1 MRLLYSLLFIALSAQ
16 FAFAQ
21 FGPTAFRRSLPNGGA
36 GGNSDKILQITDSRF
51 LVAGKTDGVATAYVV
66 DRSGNA
72 ISRES
77 FRATVGGIR
86 SEFTDALRTTDGYIF
101 TGDCDDC
108 VTGTPGRQIFILK
121 TDASLGNRQIKYIGK
136 PVEAPATNTV
146 FGYQRIRQ
154 IGNDFVVVA
163 NLINAVGAD
172 TSSNLAVIRTNPSL
186 DVQYNRFYNLSRYDN
201 LGDFEVRNNE
211 IYIISWNLRYYGIGG
226 DSSTL
231 IRMDGNGGIL
241 ARRNYP
247 FVGTAL
253 MSVPNSTDWIIGG
266 AETVD
271 LANGP
276 QATLARVD
284 ADGAIKGRARFGSVG
299 KIDMV
304 WDVQPLANG
313 NLLVAAS
320 FNQQYPRLPL
330 TPNPEL
336 NIPFLDFTKYT
347 YPYAARVL
355 RFNASN
361 LQLLG
366 FNQVANPTAAAVI
379 VRSVLPLNSDGTEFV
394 SCGYWNNTPLF
405 YSFAEPAVQVQQ
417 PADERTEPTEMEVV
431 AKVTPNPARTGVPVA
446 LTIDNATENLQV
458 EVMDVAG
465 RLIRKMEANVLEGG
479 VALPEFA
486 APGMYFVRLSGSNG
500 VVKTVPVQVQ

>member
-1 MRLLYSLLFIALSAQ
+1 MRSIYSFLFLALSAQ

-21 FGPTAFRRSLPNGGA
+21 LGPSAFRTTLPNGGA
-36 GGNSDKILQITDSRF
+36 GGNSDKILSISDTRF
-51 LVAGKTDGVATAYVV
+51 LVAGKTDGSATTYIT

-72 ISRES
+72 ISRET
-77 FRATVGGIR
+77 FRSTVGGTR
-86 SEFTDALRTTDGYIF
+86 SEFTDALRTTDGYMF
-101 TGDCDDC
+101 VGDCDDC

-121 TDASLGNRQIKYIGK
+121 TDANLGNRQIKYVGK
-136 PVEAPATNTV
+136 PAEAPATNTV

-172 TSSNLAVIRTNPSL
+172 TSSNFTVIRTNANL

-211 IYIISWNLRYYGIGG
+211 IYIINWNLRYYGIGG

-231 IRMDGNGGIL
+231 IRMDGNGAIL

-247 FVGTAL
+247 FVGIAL
-253 MSVPNSTDWIIGG
+253 MSVPNSTDWVIGG

-284 ADGAIKGRARFGSVG
+284 ADGAIKTRARFGSVG

-313 NLLVAAS
+313 NILVAAS

-330 TPNPEL
+330 APNPDL
-336 NIPFLDFTKYT
+336 GLPFLDFRKYT
-347 YPYAARVL
+347 YPYAARVM
-355 RFNASN
+355 RFNATN

-366 FNQVANPTAAAVI
+366 INQVSNPTAAAVI
-379 VRSVLPLNSDGTEFV
+379 VRSVLPLNNDGTQFV

-405 YSFAEPAVQVQQ
+405 YSFTEPAFQAQQ
-417 PADERTEPTEMEVV
+417 SAVDRTEPTEDAIV
-431 AKVTPNPARTGVPVA
+431 ATVAPNPARVGVPVA
-446 LTIDNATENLQV
+446 LTIENATENLQV
-458 EVMDVAG
+458 EVMDVTG
-465 RLIRKMEANVLEGG
+465 RLIRKMEADVMEGG
-479 VALPEFA
+479 VVLPEFA
-486 APGMYFVRLSGSNG
+486 APGMYLVRISGTNG
-500 VVKTVPVQVQ
+500 FIKTVPVQVQ